1 MSSKIVFMGTPDFA
15 VESLKAILENGTE
28 VGAVITA
35 PDRPAGRGQQLRQS
49 AVKEFALSKNLKIL
63 QPEKLKNPEFLLEL
77 EEVNA
82 DLFVV
87 VAFRMLPEVVWNMP
101 KKGTINL
108 HGSLLPNYRGAAPIN
123 WAVINGEKETGAT
136 TFFIEKQIDTGKIID
151 KVKIP
156 IGENDSAGT
165 IHDDLMV
172 AGANLLANTVEK
184 ILNGKVEAVAQSE
197 LMEGELK
204 EAPKIFKADCKIDW
218 TQNAEAIHNK
228 IRGLSPYP
236 AAWTEFEKD
245 GKKKSIKLFESLKEI
260 TGKDETGKIKIE
272 EEIQFGCADGWIVI
286 KTLQLEGKKRMKS
299 KDFLQGNAHT
309 LTEAQL
315 IS

>member
-1 MSSKIVFMGTPDFA
+1 MGTPDFA